1 MSAQAA
7 LQVVDHPDTAASV
20 LQPIRLRILDRL
32 REPASATAVA
42 RELELPR
49 QKVNY
54 HVRELEKTGLVRH
67 VESRKRGNCVERLVQ
82 ASARR
87 YVVAPRL
94 LEALEADPDE
104 LRDQYS
110 AAYLLATAARTLR
123 EVAEMR
129 EAARAAGKKLPTL
142 TVETE
147 IRIASPAAQ
156 QAFAG
161 ELADAVSRLVEKY
174 HDENAESGR
183 SFRIVTTGHPT
194 ASTDA
199 GAPASPASAPTTPE
213 PREELSP

>member
-7 LQVVDHPDTAASV
+7 LQVLDRPEDAIAV

-54 HVRELEKTGLVRH
+54 HVRELEKSGLVRH

-87 YVVAPRL
+87 YVVAPRIL
-94 LEALEADPDE
+94 DALEADPEE

-110 AAYLLATAARTLR
+110 AAYLLAAAARTIR
-123 EVAEMR
+123 EVAGMR
-129 EAARAAGKKLPTL
+129 EAAREVGKKLPTL
-142 TVETE
+142 TLETE

-156 QAFAG
+156 QAFAE
-161 ELADAVSRLVEKY
+161 ELADAMARLVAKY
-174 HDENAESGR
+174 HDEEAEGGR
-183 SFRIVTTGHPT
+183 SFRIVTTGHP
-194 ASTDA
+194 A
-199 GAPASPASAPTTPE
+199 
-213 PREELSP
+213 REEASS

>member
-161 ELADAVSRLVEKY
+161 ELADAVGRLVEKY

-183 SFRIVTTGHPT
+183 RFRILTTGHP
-194 ASTDA
+194 ASSTDA
-199 GAPASPASAPTTPE
+199 AMPVRPTSAPTTPE
-213 PREELSP
+213 PRKEPSP

>member
-1 MSAQAA
+1 MTAQAA
-7 LQVVDHPDTAASV
+7 LQVLDRPEDAVSL

-42 RELELPR
+42 RDLELPR

-67 VESRKRGNCVERLVQ
+67 VESRKQGNCVERLVQ

-104 LRDQYS
+104 LRDRYS
-110 AAYLLATAARTLR
+110 AAYLLATAARTIR

-129 EAARAAGKKLPTL
+129 EAARAVGKKLPTL
-142 TVETE
+142 TLETR
-147 IRIASPAAQ
+147 IRISSPAAQ
-156 QAFAG
+156 QAFAE
-161 ELADAVSRLVEKY
+161 ELADAVTRLAAKY
-174 HDENAESGR
+174 HDEHAEGGR
-183 SFRIVTTGHPT
+183 SFRIVTTGYP
-194 ASTDA
+194 A
-199 GAPASPASAPTTPE
+199 G
-213 PREELSP
+213 EERPS